1 MSVYIYCIHEIFDLY
16 RSLKLWMVLRL
27 YGSENLRDF
36 IRDHVN
42 LAKKFEDYI
51 AQDQRFEVIY
61 KISYDKQIKT

>member
-1 MSVYIYCIHEIFDLY
+1 
-16 RSLKLWMVLRL
+16 MVLRL

-42 LAKKFEDYI
+42 LAKKFEDYV

-61 KISYDKQIKT
+61 KISYDIQNLEPKYQTMCKSSEHP